1 MKKIKKVVFPV
12 AGLGTRFLPATKAS
26 PKEMLPIVDK
36 PLIQYAAEEAVSSG
50 IKELIFII
58 GRTKNVIMDHFDSAP
73 ELENELLAKNKKT
86 LLKLVQK
93 IVPKNI
99 DCFFVRQNKPAGLGH
114 AIHCAK
120 NIVNN
125 EPFAV
130 ILADDLIKSQT
141 PCLKQL
147 IDIYNEKETAVLA
160 LEKIN
165 KKESGKYGIIEYN
178 SKNNNLYDVKS
189 IVEKPSPKNAK
200 SNLAVVGRY
209 VFPPEIFSQIEKSKT
224 GVGKEIQITD
234 AIASLMNNQAVYG
247 YIFDGKR
254 FDCGSKFGYLQATI
268 EYALEHKE
276 LSKEFRNY
284 LKNLKI

>member
-58 GRTKNVIMDHFDSAP
+58 GRTKNAIMDHFDSAP
-73 ELENELLAKNKKT
+73 ELENELLAKNKKN

-120 NIVNN
+120 NIINN

-130 ILADDLIKSQT
+130 ILADDLIKSQK

-147 IDIYNEKETAVLA
+147 IDIYNEKEAAVLA

-165 KKESGKYGIIEYN
+165 KKESSKYGIIEYS
-178 SKNNNLYDVKS
+178 SKNNNLYNIKS
-189 IVEKPSPKNAK
+189 IVEKPSPENAK

-209 VFPPEIFSQIEKSKT
+209 IFPPEIFAKIEKLKT

-234 AIASLMNNQAVYG
+234 AIADLMNDQAVYG
-247 YIFDGKR
+247 YIFEGKR
-254 FDCGSKFGYLQATI
+254 FDCGSKLGYLKATI

-284 LKNLKI
+284 LKKLKM

>member
-209 VFPPEIFSQIEKSKT
+209 VFPPEIFSQIEKSKS

>member
-12 AGLGTRFLPATKAS
+12 AGLGTRFLPTTKAS

-36 PLIQYAAEEAVSSG
+36 PLIQYAAEEAVASG

-73 ELENELLAKNKKT
+73 ELENELIAKNKKN

-99 DCFFVRQNKPAGLGH
+99 DCFFVRQNKPSGLGH

-130 ILADDLIKSQT
+130 ILADDLIMSQK

-147 IDIYNEKETAVLA
+147 MDIHYEKESTVLA
-160 LEKIN
+160 LEKI
-165 KKESGKYGIIEYN
+165 KKSESNKYGIVEYH
-178 SKNNNLYDVKS
+178 SKNKDLYRIKS
-189 IVEKPSPKNAK
+189 IVEKPSPNTAK

-209 VFPPEIFSQIEKSKT
+209 VFTPEIFTKIEKVKP
-224 GVGKEIQITD
+224 GNGKEIQITD
-234 AIASLMNNQAVYG
+234 AIADLMKNQSIHG
-247 YIFDGKR
+247 HIFEGKR
-254 FDCGSKFGYLQATI
+254 FDCGSKLGYLQATI
-268 EYALEHKE
+268 EYALEHDE
-276 LSKEFRNY
+276 LSRKFRNY
-284 LKNLKI
+284 LKKLKI

>member
-73 ELENELLAKNKKT
+73 ELEHELLMKNKKS

-93 IVPKNI
+93 VLPRNI

-114 AIHCAK
+114 AINCDK
-120 NIVNN
+120 NIINN

-130 ILADDLIKSQT
+130 ILADDLIKSQR

-147 IDIYNEKETAVLA
+147 INIYDEKESTILA
-160 LEKIN
+160 LERIN
-165 KKESGKYGIIEYN
+165 KSESDKYGIIEYD
-178 SKNNNLYDVKS
+178 SKKNNLYNINS

-209 VFPPEIFSQIEKSKT
+209 IFQPEIFTKIEKVSP
-224 GVGKEIQITD
+224 GNGKEIQITD
-234 AIASLMNNQAVYG
+234 AIADLMQNQPIHG
-247 YIFDGKR
+247 YIFESKR
-254 FDCGSKFGYLQATI
+254 FDCGGKLGYLQATI
-268 EYALEHKE
+268 EYALDHDE
-276 LSKEFRNY
+276 LSSKFKNY

>member
-12 AGLGTRFLPATKAS
+12 AGLGTRFLPTTKAS

-36 PLIQYAAEEAVSSG
+36 PLIQYAAEEAVASG

-73 ELENELLAKNKKT
+73 ELENELIAKNKKN

-99 DCFFVRQNKPAGLGH
+99 DCFFVRQNKPSGLGH

-130 ILADDLIKSQT
+130 ILADDLIMSQK

-147 IDIYNEKETAVLA
+147 MDIHYEKESTVLA
-160 LEKIN
+160 LEKI
-165 KKESGKYGIIEYN
+165 KKSESNKYGIVEYH
-178 SKNNNLYDVKS
+178 SKNKDLYHIKS
-189 IVEKPSPKNAK
+189 IVEKPSPNTAK

-209 VFPPEIFSQIEKSKT
+209 IFTPEIFTKIEKVKP
-224 GVGKEIQITD
+224 GNGKEIQITD
-234 AIASLMNNQAVYG
+234 AIADLMKNQSIHG
-247 YIFDGKR
+247 HIFEGKR
-254 FDCGSKFGYLQATI
+254 FDCGSKLGYLQATI
-268 EYALEHKE
+268 EYALEHDE
-276 LSKEFRNY
+276 LSRKFRNY
-284 LKNLKI
+284 LKKLKI

>member
-36 PLIQYAAEEAVSSG
+36 PLIQYAAEEAVASG

-130 ILADDLIKSQT
+130 ILADDLIKSQK

-178 SKNNNLYDVKS
+178 SKNNNLYNVKS

-209 VFPPEIFSQIEKSKT
+209 IFPPEIFSKIEKSKA
-224 GVGKEIQITD
+224 GFGKEIQITD
-234 AIASLMNNQAVYG
+234 AIASLMNNQGVNG
-247 YIFDGKR
+247 YIFEG
-254 FDCGSKFGYLQATI
+254 
-268 EYALEHKE
+268 
-276 LSKEFRNY
+276 
-284 LKNLKI
+284 

>member
-147 IDIYNEKETAVLA
+147 IDIYNEKETAILA

-224 GVGKEIQITD
+224 GAGKEIQITD

-254 FDCGSKFGYLQATI
+254 FDCGSKLGYLQATI
-268 EYALEHKE
+268 EYALDHRD

>member
-26 PKEMLPIVDK
+26 PKEMLSIVDK
-36 PLIQYAAEEAVSSG
+36 PLIQYAAEEAVASG

-130 ILADDLIKSQT
+130 ILADDLIKSQK

-178 SKNNNLYDVKS
+178 SKDNNLYNVKS

-209 VFPPEIFSQIEKSKT
+209 IFPPEIFSKIEKSKA
-224 GVGKEIQITD
+224 GFGKEIQITD
-234 AIASLMNNQAVYG
+234 AIASLMNNQAVHG
-247 YIFDGKR
+247 YIFEGKR
-254 FDCGSKFGYLQATI
+254 FDCGSKLGYLQATI

-284 LKNLKI
+284 LKKLKI